1 VRATSS
7 AFGIRPSAFWRL
19 ALALAIVFGLSAIT
33 QATVLIPADLGEL
46 TADATAIVHGRIVDV
61 RAEWLAGRR
70 GIETY
75 VTVAAATYLKGNLG
89 ETVTFRVPGGR
100 LGAYRSFVVGAPA
113 FTVGDEVILFLV
125 SHGPSVPYVLG
136 LSQGLY
142 RVRTDPDSGRRTVIP
157 PAIISPAV
165 EPVRLVRGDPKRPS
179 PTIEAFAANVRA
191 LLARRTGAR

>member
-1 VRATSS
+1 
-7 AFGIRPSAFWRL
+7 L
-19 ALALAIVFGLSAIT
+19 ALALVLGLSAIVR
-33 QATVLIPADLGEL
+33 ATVLIPADLAEL
-46 TADATAIVHGRIVDV
+46 TADATAIVHGRVVDV
-61 RAEWLAGRR
+61 RADWLAGRR
-70 GIETY
+70 AIETY

-113 FTVGDEVILFLV
+113 FDVGDEVILFLG

-142 RVRTDPDSGRRTVIP
+142 RVRTDPASGRRTVIP
-157 PAIISPAV
+157 PAIVSPDV

-179 PTIEAFAANVRA
+179 PTIEAFAADIRA
-191 LLARRTGAR
+191 LLARKAGAR